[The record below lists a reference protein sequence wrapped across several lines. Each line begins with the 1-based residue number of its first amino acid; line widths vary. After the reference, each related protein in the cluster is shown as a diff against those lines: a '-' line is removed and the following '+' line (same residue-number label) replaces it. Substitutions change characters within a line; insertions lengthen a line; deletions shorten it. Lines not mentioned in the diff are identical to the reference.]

1 MPEAKPPTNRD
12 TRRRF
17 EQWAANP
24 QCSAN
29 TLSAVHNVRMADV
42 AKKIGLKPSFGASP
56 FALGNG
62 EQFER
67 NLLADD
73 AKRLF
78 EELRKTTLI
87 TSGHSGFL
95 DLRTKQNG
103 GTNKS
108 LVQLEDAIAES
119 LAFLHRA
126 GPARGNDVLALPA
139 VVAALTVKIPKGV
152 MLPEAILIVDV
163 VTVTPIEIGGEI
175 RAQLS
180 VGEIK
185 TYPDRGGETKGEQ
198 LAQARAQL
206 GLYLHALEVVLA
218 DVKPKDQ
225 PILHEYGFLVMTR
238 PGTNFPTV
246 RTGEHLRYQADRA
259 ARGFER
265 LEQAALVISDPIS
278 DAVDAIL
285 QADTHYCESCL
296 SFCDLAARCHKA
308 AFESGSPSI
317 LGDAMT
323 QLLGGAN
330 LSRVMDLLEGAPPEN
345 DKEREMV
352 ALLKA
357 AEEPGWE

>member
-1 MPEAKPPTNRD
+1 
-12 TRRRF
+12 
-17 EQWAANP
+17 
-24 QCSAN
+24 
-29 TLSAVHNVRMADV
+29 MADV

-78 EELRKTTLI
+78 EQLHRTSLI
-87 TSGHSGFL
+87 TDDQSKFL

-108 LVQLEDAIAES
+108 IVDLEHAISNS
-119 LAFLHRA
+119 LDFLGRA
-126 GPARGNDVLALPA
+126 GKTKGKTVLDLPA
-139 VVAALTVKIPKGV
+139 VVAALTVRIPKGV
-152 MLPEAILIVDV
+152 MLPEAILIIDV
-163 VTVTPIEIGGEI
+163 VTVTPAEIDGQT
-175 RAQLS
+175 RAQLT

-218 DVKPKDQ
+218 DVTPESR
-225 PILHEYGFLVMTR
+225 PILNEYGFLVMTR

-265 LEQAALVISDPIS
+265 LEQAALALTGSGSDT
-278 DAVDAIL
+278 VEEIL
-285 QADTHYCESCL
+285 KADTHYCEACL

-317 LGDAMT
+317 LGDSMV

-330 LSRVMDLLEGAPPEN
+330 LHRVMELLDGAPPR
-345 DKEREMV
+345 DDREREMV
-352 ALLKA
+352 TLLQA